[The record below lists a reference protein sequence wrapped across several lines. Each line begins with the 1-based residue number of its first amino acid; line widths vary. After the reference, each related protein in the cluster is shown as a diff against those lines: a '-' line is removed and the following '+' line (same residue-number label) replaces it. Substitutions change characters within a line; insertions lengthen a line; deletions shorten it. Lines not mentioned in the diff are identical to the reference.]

1 MAKSGTKR
9 RRRGG
14 QSASTAAKTGPRRSA
29 LRRRPIM
36 LIATL
41 AVVFAAAAWWAFN
54 VGRQE
59 SDFHKLIASGK
70 SALSGVTNVPNEGS
84 GHLGPGQSVTY
95 RSNPPTSGIHDRV
108 WTEPGVHSDPQSSTR
123 LVHALEHGNI
133 VIYYD
138 RPDEAVMKTLE
149 RWAGLFR
156 GQWSGIVLTPRPGI
170 GKAVVLTAWK
180 RIFRLDPFDAAAAAA
195 FIDRY
200 RGRGPEHPVR

>member
-1 MAKSGTKR
+1 MAKSSTKR

-14 QSASTAAKTGPRRSA
+14 QSATTAAKTSPRRRLVA
-29 LRRRPIM
+29 

-41 AVVFAAAAWWAFN
+41 VVVMAASAWWAFN
-54 VGRQE
+54 VDRQGT
-59 SDFHKLIASGK
+59 DFQKLVEAGK
-70 SALSGVTNVPNEGS
+70 SALRGVTNVPSEGG
-84 GHLGPGQSVTY
+84 GHLRPGQSVTY
-95 RSNPPTSGIHDRV
+95 RSNPPTSGIHAPQ
-108 WTEPGVHSDPQSSTR
+108 WTVPGVHSDPQSSTR

-138 RPDEAVMKTLE
+138 RPDPAAIKTLKV
-149 RWAGLFR
+149 WAGLFR

-180 RIFRLDPFDAAAAAA
+180 RIFRLDPLDAAAAAA

>member
-1 MAKSGTKR
+1 MAKSSTKR

-14 QSASTAAKTGPRRSA
+14 QSATRAARTSPRRRLVA
-29 LRRRPIM
+29 

-41 AVVFAAAAWWAFN
+41 AVVMAASAWWAFN
-54 VGRQE
+54 VDRQE
-59 SDFHKLIASGK
+59 ADFQKLVETGK
-70 SALSGVTNVPNEGS
+70 SALSGVTNVPSEGG
-84 GHLGPGQSVTY
+84 GHLRPGQSVTY
-95 RSNPPTSGIHDRV
+95 RSNPPTSGIHDPK
-108 WTEPGVHSDPQSSTR
+108 WTEPGVHSDPQSPTR

-138 RPDEAVMKTLE
+138 RPDAAVMKTLKV
-149 RWAGLFR
+149 WAGLFR

-170 GKAVVLTAWK
+170 GKTVVLTAWK

>member
-1 MAKSGTKR
+1 MAKSSTKR

-14 QSASTAAKTGPRRSA
+14 QSATTAAKTSPRRRLVA
-29 LRRRPIM
+29 

-41 AVVFAAAAWWAFN
+41 VVVMAASAWWAFN
-54 VGRQE
+54 VDRQGT
-59 SDFHKLIASGK
+59 DFQTLVETGK
-70 SALSGVTNVPNEGS
+70 SALGGVTNVPSEGG

-108 WTEPGVHSDPQSSTR
+108 WTEPGVHSDPQSPTR

-138 RPDEAVMKTLE
+138 RPDEAVIKTL
-149 RWAGLFR
+149 RVWAGLFR

-170 GKAVVLTAWK
+170 GNAVVLTAWK

-200 RGRGPEHPVR
+200 RGRGPENPVR